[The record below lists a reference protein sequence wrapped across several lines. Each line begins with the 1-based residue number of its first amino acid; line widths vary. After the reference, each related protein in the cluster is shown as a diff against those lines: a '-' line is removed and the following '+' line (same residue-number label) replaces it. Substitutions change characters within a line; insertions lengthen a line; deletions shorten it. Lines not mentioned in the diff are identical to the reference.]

1 MNNKTN
7 KDDILHW
14 MTEFIVNNIMDE
26 GEDPS
31 IYYNEIEGESAGV
44 WQLINE
50 EMLHGIFLDYKNQEN
65 VTVSFRSI
73 LCKRPTENLGEFY
86 QWCLE
91 LNEEIKIKHLSL
103 DNDDVVLN
111 DIFIIQSIG
120 KEQFYDSIE
129 NQANASFVIRTRM
142 AERFNI
148 RIRSPEEVSI
158 NPSGVSLL
166 SNISKSDLN

>member
-1 MNNKTN
+1 
-7 KDDILHW
+7 
-14 MTEFIVNNIMDE
+14 
-26 GEDPS
+26 
-31 IYYNEIEGESAGV
+31 
-44 WQLINE
+44 
-50 EMLHGIFLDYKNQEN
+50 LDYKNQEN